1 MAEPVLTKAADGR
14 WLLQGEL
21 SSASVPAI
29 LKSSTRDFKASRE
42 IKVDLKRV
50 TRADSAG
57 LVLLVEWLRES
68 ERVGK
73 VNKLCQCAGAAIG
86 NCKALRRRRYSFF
99 LNTHSGS
106 AYTPPPGHAVFTSG
120 SVGVALAVVWR
131 GRMSVFSALA
141 ITLGDYSNDR

>member
-1 MAEPVLTKAADGR
+1 MAEPALTKTADGR

-29 LKSSTRDFKASRE
+29 LKSSTRDFMASRE

-73 VNKLCQCAGAAIG
+73 SISFVNVPEQL
-86 NCKALRRRRYSFF
+86 
-99 LNTHSGS
+99 
-106 AYTPPPGHAVFTSG
+106 
-120 SVGVALAVVWR
+120 
-131 GRMSVFSALA
+131 LA
-141 ITLGDYSNDR
+141 IARLCGVDEILSFQT

>member
-1 MAEPVLTKAADGR
+1 MAEPGLTKAADGR

-21 SSASVPAI
+21 SFATVPAI
-29 LKSSTRDFKASRE
+29 LRSSARGFRDSPE

-73 VNKLCQCAGAAIG
+73 AISFVNVPEQL
-86 NCKALRRRRYSFF
+86 
-99 LNTHSGS
+99 
-106 AYTPPPGHAVFTSG
+106 
-120 SVGVALAVVWR
+120 
-131 GRMSVFSALA
+131 LA
-141 ITLGDYSNDR
+141 IARLCGIDEILSF